1 MDSSTIADIAAGL
14 DTGETGP
21 RLTTRMLHMVRV
33 DGVEH
38 FYWDLEP
45 ALDLLAA
52 EPDADFELITVH

>member
-1 MDSSTIADIAAGL
+1 MDLPAEFALGDAL
-14 DTGETGP
+14 EGEESGQ
-21 RLTTRMLHMVRV
+21 RITTRKLHMVRV

-38 FYWDLEP
+38 FYWDLAP